1 MRLSLYLSLFLNGN
15 NIPQEIKAHLPIL
28 IYCSSERTLNTHTHL
43 FNPFLMYFPGDFW
56 PPKNDSPCPPDEN
69 ENCWFFRYIPKS
81 KKWLNYHFRKHIWA
95 SSHRPVY
102 EHLKTSPVSV
112 ICVTCDLKAYTQP
125 LQTKVV
131 QRPKLCIIII
141 AFLKKK
147 QFLSGWCK

>member
-1 MRLSLYLSLFLNGN
+1 MFSKTDYSPGN
-15 NIPQEIKAHLPIL
+15 KIQTTKPAHITSKHLPIL

-102 EHLKTSPVSV
+102 EHLNVPRECNLCNMWFEGLHTTIADKSST
-112 ICVTCDLKAYTQP
+112 KA
-125 LQTKVV
+125 
-131 QRPKLCIIII
+131 
-141 AFLKKK
+141 
-147 QFLSGWCK
+147 